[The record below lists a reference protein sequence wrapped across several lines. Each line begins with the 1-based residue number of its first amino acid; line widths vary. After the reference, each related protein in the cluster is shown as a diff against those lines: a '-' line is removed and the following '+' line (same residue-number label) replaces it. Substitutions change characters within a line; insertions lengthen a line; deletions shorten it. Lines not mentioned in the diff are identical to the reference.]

1 MIKYLFEFIC
11 CSAVLYALYKL
22 LIEGRVTH
30 LSARL
35 YIVSA
40 SLLSLLIPM
49 LELPIYPAE
58 TLYYTLP
65 IVWSEGVATDIN
77 GYMETKST
85 IDWYLVFSCI
95 VATIYGVIVMLNFV
109 RFGVRLYH
117 VSKLRKRAKLSF
129 YEAYTLAVSHEI
141 KEPFSFWRTIY
152 VNDKFASSALEMVVA
167 HEYSHI
173 QHHHTVERLF
183 MEVLRCVCWFNPF
196 IWLLANAI
204 IEVQEWEADKDVI
217 DKGYDVVEYR
227 LLVFQQLYGYYPE
240 VTCGLKSQTS
250 KKRFLMMTDFKRR
263 KFSPLRL
270 CATIPVV
277 AGMILAFG
285 AVQAE
290 TRTVE
295 VQKVEVASQP
305 ESTETAA
312 LLQKF
317 SDYYKRNIRYP
328 ADAEA
333 KGIDGRVVVQ
343 CSVNL
348 VDGSAEV
355 LRVFKSPA
363 SQLTAEVERVIKARK
378 WETIQSVAERPNP
391 KVILTFDFMIYG
403 KTDESKYKEAVNGTV
418 VMTYPK

>member
-1 MIKYLFEFIC
+1 
-11 CSAVLYALYKL
+11 
-22 LIEGRVTH
+22 
-30 LSARL
+30 
-35 YIVSA
+35 
-40 SLLSLLIPM
+40 
-49 LELPIYPAE
+49 
-58 TLYYTLP
+58 
-65 IVWSEGVATDIN
+65 
-77 GYMETKST
+77 
-85 IDWYLVFSCI
+85 
-95 VATIYGVIVMLNFV
+95 
-109 RFGVRLYH
+109 
-117 VSKLRKRAKLSF
+117 
-129 YEAYTLAVSHEI
+129 
-141 KEPFSFWRTIY
+141 
-152 VNDKFASSALEMVVA
+152 
-167 HEYSHI
+167 
-173 QHHHTVERLF
+173 
-183 MEVLRCVCWFNPF
+183 
-196 IWLLANAI
+196 
-204 IEVQEWEADKDVI
+204 
-217 DKGYDVVEYR
+217 
-227 LLVFQQLYGYYPE
+227 
-240 VTCGLKSQTS
+240 
-250 KKRFLMMTDFKRR
+250 MMTDFKRS

-270 CATIPVV
+270 CAAIPVI

-355 LRVFKSPA
+355 IRVFKSPA

-403 KTDESKYKEAVNGTV
+403 KTDESKYKEAVNGIV

>member
-11 CSAVLYALYKL
+11 CSAVLYVLYKL

-35 YIVSA
+35 YIISA
-40 SLLSLLIPM
+40 SLLSLLIPV

-58 TLYYTLP
+58 PIYYTLP
-65 IVWSEGVATDIN
+65 IVWSDGVTPDIN
-77 GYMETKST
+77 GYIETTST
-85 IDWYLVFSCI
+85 IDWYFVFGCV

-109 RFGVRLYH
+109 RFGVRLCQ

-152 VNDKFASSALEMVVA
+152 VNDKFESSALEMVVA

-277 AGMILAFG
+277 ADMILAFG

-290 TRTVE
+290 TQTVE

-355 LRVFKSPA
+355 IRVFKSPA

-403 KTDESKYKEAVNGTV
+403 KTDGSKYKKAVNGTV